1 MSSQKDRFAANTV
14 GAALASADL
23 LTKDTVAA
31 TIDGAV
37 VDLRAPLPAGA
48 SPQPIA
54 LGDAA
59 ALHVVRHSAAHVMAD
74 AVQRLYPG
82 TKVTIGPA
90 IESGFYYDFDR
101 PAGGFTDEELAA
113 IEKEMIAIINDG
125 RDFVRREVSKEEARA
140 LFAGMGEAYK
150 LEILDGIPD
159 GEPITLYAH
168 GDWVDLC
175 AGPHVPSTR
184 FIKAFKLLSGAGAYW
199 RGDERNKMLARIY
212 GTAFTDKKALAD
224 HLAALEEA
232 KKRDH
237 RKLGKE
243 LDLFSVDEQIGGG
256 LVLWHP
262 RGALVRWLIEDHWRK
277 AHHKNGYD
285 LVFTPHVGRSNLWE
299 TSGHLENYADAMYA
313 PMEIEGNP
321 YYIKPMNCPFH
332 IGIYRDALVSY
343 RELPKRLAELG
354 TVYRFERSGQLHG
367 LLRVRGFTQDDA
379 HLFMRPDQLDDE
391 IRRLI
396 RFTIHLLG
404 DYGFKDL
411 QVMLATKPAEKFIGG
426 DEIWEM
432 AQGAL
437 RGGLEAE
444 GVAFEVDEGGGAFYG
459 PKIDVKIR
467 DAIGRLWQCST
478 IQVDFNLPE
487 RFDLAYV
494 GEDSKR
500 HRPVMLHRTILG
512 SMERFFGVMVEH
524 FAGAF
529 PAWLAPEQ
537 IAILTVTDRQH
548 EFAREVQRVLVDRD
562 FRVELHLENEKLGA
576 KIRAA
581 RLKRIPAMAVIGDK
595 EVEGRGVSLRSRA
608 DGELGFKTL
617 DELVAWLEQEA
628 AEPRTYALG

>member
-1 MSSQKDRFAANTV
+1 MDRFAANTV

-23 LTKDTVAA
+23 LGKDTVAA
-31 TIDGAV
+31 RIGGDL
-37 VDLRAPLPAGA
+37 VDLQAPLPAGA
-48 SPQPIA
+48 APVPVA
-54 LGDAA
+54 VGDPA
-59 ALHVVRHSAAHVMAD
+59 ALHVIRHSAAHVMAD

-90 IESGFYYDFDR
+90 IDNGFYYDFDR
-101 PAGGFTDEELAA
+101 PAGGFTEEELAA
-113 IEKEMIAIINDG
+113 IEQEMAKIVAEG
-125 RDFVRREVSKEEARA
+125 RDFVRKEVSKEEARA
-140 LFAGMGEAYK
+140 LFAGMGETYK
-150 LEILDGIPD
+150 LEILDGIPE
-159 GEPITLYAH
+159 GEPITLYTH
-168 GDWVDLC
+168 GAWVDLC

-184 FIKAFKLLSGAGAYW
+184 HIGSFKLLNGAGAYW

-212 GTAFTDKKALAD
+212 GTAFADKKALAQY
-224 HLAALEEA
+224 LAALEEA

-262 RGALVRWLIEDHWRK
+262 RGSLVRWLIEDHWRK
-277 AHHKNGYD
+277 AHHRNGYD
-285 LVFTPHVGRSNLWE
+285 IIFTPHIGRSNLWE

-321 YYIKPMNCPFH
+321 YYIRPMNCPFH
-332 IGIYRDALVSY
+332 IGIYRNALVSY
-343 RELPKRLAELG
+343 RDLPKRWAELG

-379 HLFMRPDQLDDE
+379 HLFMRPDQLDGE

-404 DYGFKDL
+404 DYGFRDL
-411 QVMLATKPAEKFIGG
+411 QVMLATRPAEKFIGG
-426 DEIWEM
+426 LEVWANAER
-432 AQGAL
+432 AL
-437 RGGLEAE
+437 RAGLDAE
-444 GVAFEVDEGGGAFYG
+444 GIEYGIDEGGGAFYG
-459 PKIDVKIR
+459 PKIDIKIR

-478 IQVDFNLPE
+478 IQADFNLPE

-524 FAGAF
+524 YAGAF

-537 IAILTVTDRQH
+537 IAILTVTDRQIA
-548 EFAREVQRVLVDRD
+548 FAAEVQRALADRG
-562 FRVELHLENEKLGA
+562 FRVEMHLENDKLGA

-595 EVEGRGVSLRSRA
+595 EVEARGVALRSRA
-608 DGELGFKTL
+608 DGELGFKTI
-617 DELVAWLEQEA
+617 DELIAWLEKEA
-628 AEPRTYALG
+628 AEPRIYALD

>member
-1 MSSQKDRFAANTV
+1 MNSPKDRFAANTV

-23 LTKDTVAA
+23 LVKDTVAA
-31 TIDGAV
+31 SIDGAL
-37 VDLRAPLPAGA
+37 VDLQAPLPAGA
-48 SPQPIA
+48 QPEPVSI
-54 LGDAA
+54 GDEA
-59 ALHVVRHSAAHVMAD
+59 ALHVIRHSAAHVMAD

-90 IESGFYYDFDR
+90 IENGFYYDFDR

-113 IEKEMIAIINDG
+113 IEAEMAKIVAEG
-125 RDFVRREVSKEEARA
+125 RDFVRKEVSKEEARA
-140 LFAGMGEAYK
+140 LFTGMGEAYK
-150 LEILDGIPD
+150 LEILDGIPE
-159 GEPITLYAH
+159 GVPVTLYYH
-168 GDWVDLC
+168 GAWVDLC

-184 FIKAFKLLSGAGAYW
+184 CIKAFKLLSGAGAYW
-199 RGDERNKMLARIY
+199 RGDERNRMLARIY
-212 GTAFTDKKALAD
+212 GTAFADRKALAV

-243 LDLFSVDEQIGGG
+243 LYLFSIDDQIGGG

-262 RGALVRWLIEDHWRK
+262 RGALVRWIIEDHWRK

-285 LVFTPHVGRSNLWE
+285 IVFTPHIGRSNLWE

-313 PMEIEGNP
+313 PMEIDGNP

-332 IGIYRDALVSY
+332 ISMYRNALVSY
-343 RELPKRLAELG
+343 RDLPKRWAELG

-379 HLFMRPDQLDDE
+379 HLFMRPDQLDGE

-396 RFTIHLLG
+396 RFTVHLLG
-404 DYGFKDL
+404 DYGFTDL
-411 QVMLATKPAEKFIGG
+411 QVMLATRPQEKFIG
-426 DEIWEM
+426 DLANWDRTES
-432 AQGAL
+432 AL
-437 RGGLEAE
+437 RNGLEAE
-444 GVAFEVDEGGGAFYG
+444 GIAYEVDEGGGAFYG
-459 PKIDVKIR
+459 PKIDIKIR

-478 IQVDFNLPE
+478 IQVDPNLPE
-487 RFDLAYV
+487 RFDLAYI

-524 FAGAF
+524 YAGAF

-537 IAILTVTDRQH
+537 IAILTVTDRQQ
-548 EFAREVQRVLVDRD
+548 EFAREVQRILVDRG
-562 FRVELHLENEKLGA
+562 FRVEMFLENDKLGA

-595 EVEGRGVSLRSRA
+595 EVEGRGVALRSRA
-608 DGELGFKTL
+608 DGELGFKTT
-617 DELVAWLEQEA
+617 DELVAWLEKEA
-628 AEPRTYALG
+628 AEPRTYELG